1 MREAGPNGRQVGVEM
16 ARQLLLDLKPFAQ
29 GVYLMPSFGRY
40 EVAAE
45 VLQGVVT
52 PAYAAN

>member
-1 MREAGPNGRQVGVEM
+1 MRAAGPNGRQVGVEM